1 MLPRED
7 QNYDKLFKVQ
17 PLLNAVSTTIRQE
30 YRPSKFLS
38 VDEGMVKY
46 KGRHGFKQ
54 NASEKCETRN
64 KNLGPCR
71 FNNNA
76 VPLTVYVVSCNWCF
90 DVQGIRANHFSP
102 FDINM

>member
-1 MLPRED
+1 MLLRED

-46 KGRHGFKQ
+46 TGRHGFKQ
-54 NASEKCETRN
+54 NM
-64 KNLGPCR
+64 
-71 FNNNA
+71 
-76 VPLTVYVVSCNWCF
+76 PLKHVKR
-90 DVQGIRANHFSP
+90 GIKIWVLADSTT
-102 FDINM
+102 M